1 MTRYLVTG
9 GAGFIGSHL
18 CEALIEK
25 GGEVYVI
32 DDLSTGNIA
41 NLDPVRESSRFHYE
55 IDSITNERLLAE
67 FIDRADVVFHL
78 AAAVGVKLIVDSPVH
93 TIETNIYGTE
103 LVLKHATKKGKRV
116 VLAST
121 SEVYGKGS
129 KEQFCE
135 EDDIVFGATTKSRWS
150 YGCSKAI
157 DEFLALSYH
166 RERHVP
172 VVIVR
177 LFNTVGPRQV
187 GHYGMVIPGFVGRA
201 LAGEPIQVY
210 GDGQQTRCFTYVG
223 DVVRALVQLAHD
235 DRAVGEVF
243 NVGSEERVSIADL
256 AERVR
261 ELVNP
266 DVKIV
271 YLSYEDAYGPGF
283 EDILHRAPDISKIRS
298 LIGYEPTLK
307 LDDIIR
313 LVAEHMRQERGL

>member
-18 CEALIEK
+18 CEALLSR

-32 DDLSTGNIA
+32 DDLSTGNIE
-41 NLDPVRESSRFHYE
+41 NLDAAKQSDRFHYE

-67 FIDRADVVFHL
+67 LIDRTDVVFHL
-78 AAAVGVKLIVDSPVH
+78 AAAVGVKLIVESPVH

-103 LVLKHATKKGKRV
+103 LVLKHAAKKGKRV
-116 VLAST
+116 LLAST

-129 KEQFCE
+129 KELFSE
-135 EDDIVFGATTKSRWS
+135 DDDIVFGATTKARWC

-166 RERHVP
+166 AERKLP
-172 VVIVR
+172 VTIVR

-187 GHYGMVIPGFVGRA
+187 GHYGMVIPRFVGRA
-201 LAGEPIQVY
+201 LAGEPIRVY

-223 DVVRALVQLAHD
+223 DVVGAMIELAQHPE
-235 DRAVGEVF
+235 AVAEVF
-243 NVGSEERVSIADL
+243 NVGSDERVTIADL

-261 ELVNP
+261 RAVNP
-266 DVKIV
+266 DLEIV
-271 YLSYEDAYGPGF
+271 YVPYEEAYGPGF
-283 EDILHRAPDISKIRS
+283 EDIRHRAPDIRKIQGV
-298 LIGYEPTLK
+298 IDYKPTLR

-313 LVAEHMRQERGL
+313 LVAEHMRKHA